1 MAKKAQFGALLKSL
15 KSLYKSQKNQK
26 QLKYM
31 PIPGRYLR
39 KTFECIRY
47 MGNLMGTKK
56 ASKSRG
62 NCKKQEFG
70 AILKLLQCLYV
81 SHRNQK

>member
-1 MAKKAQFGALLKSL
+1 MAKNAQFGALLKPL

-47 MGNLMGTKK
+47 MGNLVWTKK
-56 ASKSRG
+56 
-62 NCKKQEFG
+62 CPKKWG
-70 AILKLLQCLYV
+70 KWK
-81 SHRNQK
+81 NK